1 MFNGKLECIIKNV
14 RLLNPAEAIFL
25 KWLKVIVKKAEAG
38 DGIVYA
44 KKEKT
49 AEDDQRMVPEDRM
62 LYIGLQK
69 LISLEDESACS
80 KKYQ

>member
-1 MFNGKLECIIKNV
+1 M
-14 RLLNPAEAIFL
+14 L
-25 KWLKVIVKKAEAG
+25 KKKKA
-38 DGIVYA
+38 D
-44 KKEKT
+44 
-49 AEDDQRMVPEDRM
+49 DDQRMVPEDRI